1 MLSFVWAQN
10 ILKIATSSNAGVMN
24 PQGYAHNQMW
34 AQNMIYEGL
43 VKTDYDGRI
52 IPSLAT
58 SWKLENDAKTYV
70 FTLRKGVKF
79 SNGEEFNAYAVK
91 KNLDS
96 VIKNAKRHSWS
107 ALSSKLESVEIRDNF
122 TIAIILKSPYSAT
135 LEELSLI
142 RPYRFVAP
150 SEIPE
155 DLDLIN
161 FNPKPIGTGPY
172 MLTKSVLGVSD
183 SFEKNPYYWNKDK
196 YNGIY
201 FDIIQTKIIIEP
213 NAKLIALKTKQVDM
227 IYGLDEIPIEIF
239 SKVAQSGEFHT
250 YLSDPTSTTS
260 LVLNPNNPFL
270 KDRNLRQAIAQAI
283 NKQALVKAVYGEYQ
297 EVASLL
303 YAPNRPYAN
312 ISYQAPQFDKQAA
325 VKLLESHQVKNNK
338 YEHEAETSGIYSSA
352 GDTSKGIESKQ
363 PDNGT
368 ESISLSPQKTT
379 SMRAQAKYNEAG
391 AETSGIYSSAGDTSK
406 GIESQKIQL
415 ELIYIGNNSSQ
426 KAMGEILR
434 EQLKEIGIF
443 LKLVPTEIT
452 IYKNKTTAGA
462 FDMCFDGTWGTPY
475 EPLMMLYSFKHY
487 GHLGYAVLEN
497 LAQKEQIY
505 KAIDSVVLDTS
516 PATPAFGQ
524 KVAELLTSVYDL
536 NIYIPLTYQ
545 KNKAISIKELKGIR
559 AGINPAEINFW
570 EFYK

>member
-1 MLSFVWAQN
+1 MSFRAILLFVFMLSFVWAQN

-70 FTLRKGVKF
+70 FMLREGVKF

-122 TIAIILKSPYSAT
+122 TIAITLKSPYSAT

-183 SFEKNPYYWNKDK
+183 NFEKNPYYWNKDK

-213 NAKLIALKTKQVDM
+213 NAKLMALKTKQVDM

-250 YLSDPTSTTS
+250 YLSEPTSTTS

-270 KDRNLRQAIAQAI
+270 KDKNLRQAIAQAI

-312 ISYQAPQFDKQAA
+312 VSYQAPQFDKQAA
-325 VKLLESHQVKNNK
+325 VKLLESHQPNSGTESTNLSPQKTTSMRAQAK
-338 YEHEAETSGIYSSA
+338 YNEAEAETSGIYSSA
-352 GDTSKGIESKQ
+352 GDTSKGIESK
-363 PDNGT
+363 
-368 ESISLSPQKTT
+368 
-379 SMRAQAKYNEAG
+379 
-391 AETSGIYSSAGDTSK
+391 
-406 GIESQKIQL
+406 KIQL

-426 KAMGEILR
+426 KAMGEILQ

-524 KVAELLTSVYDL
+524 KVAELLASVYDL

-545 KNKAISIKELKGIR
+545 KNKAISIKELKGIK

>member
-1 MLSFVWAQN
+1 MYFRAVLLFAFIFSFAWAQN
-10 ILKIATSSNAGVMN
+10 TLKIATSSNAGVMN
-24 PQGYAHNQMW
+24 PQGYARNQMW

-52 IPSLAT
+52 IPSLAV
-58 SWKLENDAKTYV
+58 SWKVENDAKTYI
-70 FTLRKGVKF
+70 FKLREGVKF

-107 ALSSKLESVEIRDNF
+107 ALSSKLKSVEIRDKF

-201 FDIIQTKIIIEP
+201 FDTIETKIIIEP
-213 NAKLIALKTKQVDM
+213 NAKLMALKTKQVDM

-239 SKVAQSGEFHT
+239 SKVAQSGEFNT
-250 YLSDPTSTTS
+250 YLSEPTSTTS
-260 LVLNPNNPFL
+260 LVLNPNNVFL
-270 KDRNLRQAIAQAI
+270 KDKNLRQAIAQAI
-283 NKQALVKAVYGEYQ
+283 NKQVLVKAVYDEYQ
-297 EVASLL
+297 EVAPLL
-303 YAPNRPYAN
+303 FAPNRPYAN
-312 ISYQAPQFDKQAA
+312 ISYQAPQFDIADS
-325 VKLLESHQVKNNK
+325 VKLLESGGFTKEK
-338 YEHEAETSGIYSSA
+338 DGFFYK
-352 GDTSKGIESKQ
+352 DSKK
-363 PDNGT
+363 
-368 ESISLSPQKTT
+368 L
-379 SMRAQAKYNEAG
+379 
-391 AETSGIYSSAGDTSK
+391 
-406 GIESQKIQL
+406 QL
-415 ELIYIGNNSSQ
+415 ELIYVGNNSSQ
-426 KAMGEILR
+426 KAMGEILQ
-434 EQLKEIGIF
+434 EQLKNIGIF
-443 LKLVPTEIT
+443 LKLVSTEAT
-452 IYKNKTTAGA
+452 IYKNKTTTGA
-462 FDMCFDGTWGTPY
+462 FDMCFEGTWGTPY

-487 GHLGYAVLEN
+487 GHVGYAVLEN
-497 LAQKEQIY
+497 LSQKEQIY

-516 PATPAFGQ
+516 LSAPTFAQ
-524 KVAELLTSVYDL
+524 KVAKLLTEVYDL

-545 KNKAISIKELKGIR
+545 KNKAISIKELKGIK